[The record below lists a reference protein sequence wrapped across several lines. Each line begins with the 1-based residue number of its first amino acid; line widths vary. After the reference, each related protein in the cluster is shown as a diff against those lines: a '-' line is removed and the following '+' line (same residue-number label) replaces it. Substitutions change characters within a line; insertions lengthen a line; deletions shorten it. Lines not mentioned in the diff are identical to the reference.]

1 MYREFVKFLSLC
13 LYILLL
19 DSKFISL
26 MYIML
31 KLDILFQVHIEAKKV
46 VCSFFFAFSTKN
58 LLFCHN
64 WFLNIFKYI
73 AYVNMKSVSPDFK
86 IWDTQ
91 SQYKATFFH
100 IIVTLIYIFSSYS
113 TSIYTLIVFGKIDSS
128 KNLYNFLTKKCW
140 HHLIVWCKLLLKLG
154 LL

>member
-1 MYREFVKFLSLC
+1 MTTCADTMVHLLWQAIITPYLLKSFKGRGQGGC
-13 LYILLL
+13 L
-19 DSKFISL
+19 F
-26 MYIML
+26 
-31 KLDILFQVHIEAKKV
+31 F
-46 VCSFFFAFSTKN
+46 FFFAFSTKN